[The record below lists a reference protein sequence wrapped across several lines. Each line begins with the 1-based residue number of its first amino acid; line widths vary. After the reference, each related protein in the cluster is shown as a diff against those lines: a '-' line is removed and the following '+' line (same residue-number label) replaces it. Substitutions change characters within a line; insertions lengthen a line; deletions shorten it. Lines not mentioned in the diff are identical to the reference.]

1 MVAPMPDPQASL
13 KVVASVCLIAGMVLM
28 VFPASDL
35 GPLRYFAGAIL
46 IGLAL
51 LVFIFGPRTF

>member
-1 MVAPMPDPQASL
+1 MPDPQASL

-51 LVFIFGPRTF
+51 LVLIFGPRTF